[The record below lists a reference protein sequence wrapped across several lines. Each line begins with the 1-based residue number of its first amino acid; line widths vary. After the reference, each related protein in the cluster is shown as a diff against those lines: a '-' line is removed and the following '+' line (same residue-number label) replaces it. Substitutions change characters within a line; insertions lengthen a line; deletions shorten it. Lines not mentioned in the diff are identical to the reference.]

1 MKNIKGVLL
10 SAGESRRMGFP
21 KALLKLN
28 SETVIEMLLNEYKN
42 SNLSGTIVVL
52 GAYRNKIEP
61 LIKKKFPGIKIAFN
75 RDYKKEMFSSI
86 QTAISVINEDDA
98 VLIGLVDY
106 PFITKKI
113 INQLIY
119 EYKDGSIVI
128 PAYKGRKGHPIII
141 PLSLKDEILSMKA
154 EDHSL
159 RDVISKHRDIV
170 KIVEVDT
177 DSILFDMDTPEK
189 FEEAKEIW
197 KKLRQKMQ

>member
-1 MKNIKGVLL
+1 
-10 SAGESRRMGFP
+10 MGFP

-28 SETVIEMLLNEYKN
+28 SETVIEMLLNEYEN

-52 GAYRNKIEP
+52 GAYRNKIES
-61 LIKKKFPGIKIAFN
+61 LIKKKFPGIKIAVN

-98 VLIGLVDY
+98 VLIGLVDH

-119 EYKDGSIVI
+119 EYEDGSIVI
-128 PAYKGRKGHPIII
+128 SAYKERKGHPIII

-154 EDHSL
+154 ENHSL

-197 KKLRQKMQ
+197 KKLKQKMQ